1 MNTQNACGF
10 VSVGLAMWLL
20 PLLAPTLVEPASTV
34 AESTRALWLLVM
46 GFVNTA
52 VGSGWLLHSGWLRWQ
67 PRVAAW
73 TQVALPEMAGQRAV
87 SQSAH
92 ASETARLAA

>member
-20 PLLAPTLVEPASTV
+20 PLLMPTLVEPVSTV
-34 AESTRALWLLVM
+34 TESTRALWLLVM
-46 GFVNTA
+46 GAVNA
-52 VGSGWLLHSGWLRWQ
+52 VVGSGWLLHSGWLRWQ

-73 TQVALPEMAGQRAV
+73 TQAALPNPVGERAA
-87 SQSAH
+87 SQPAH
-92 ASETARLAA
+92 ASEPARLAA